1 MQACSGINADL
12 MGQGFQADWVVRHL
26 PVQTPSTVA
35 KDSGCDQN
43 CSTQLVH
50 FTGPLWCSFMAYIVR
65 RQSVYYLNL
74 RLPKHLFPNRHTLR
88 LSLRVRERQAA
99 LFLASSLAQQVS
111 RHLSEHPLT
120 APEMLRTLCE
130 QWREAIPQPSLPTA
144 SGAVPAA
151 IQKPRG
157 EGPTLATLSKL
168 YIEEGKRGGTWR
180 QGSIDDVER
189 SLADLF
195 ELMGDM
201 PAAAFGAQQG
211 RLLKEQLSR
220 CPQYFG
226 LRPEFKG
233 KTLRQVVD
241 SGASYKT
248 ITSVTVNN
256 RLRKLTAFMNWC
268 KSNGY
273 VQENPL
279 AGMKVMTGSA
289 KEARLSFDR
298 HDLVALLDPE
308 ALRKEARKHPWRF
321 WLPLLGRATGCRLEE
336 LCQLRVDDFI
346 EQQGIPCIRIDDS
359 REDQNLKNANSRRM
373 LPLHPTLLDLGLLS
387 HVESVRASGADRL
400 FPELEAVRGKL
411 GHAPS
416 KWFGRY
422 KTKLGITD
430 PRKTFHSFRHTL
442 IDDLRDAGV
451 QDSLIKRIAG
461 HEDSAVTFSVYG
473 SRTPLKAMLE
483 ALLTIP
489 MTAAAGG
496 SCR

>member
-1 MQACSGINADL
+1 MQACSGINAGL
-12 MGQGFQADWVVRHL
+12 IGQGFQADGVADAL
-26 PVQTPSTVA
+26 TVQKLSTVA
-35 KDSGCDQN
+35 QDSGCDQN

-88 LSLRVRERQAA
+88 ISLRVRERQAA
-99 LFLASSLAQQVS
+99 LYLATSLAQRVS
-111 RHLSEHPLT
+111 SHLSEHPLT
-120 APEMLRTLCE
+120 PPETLRVLCVQWCKSSPMPTLRAAPQQAME
-130 QWREAIPQPSLPTA
+130 PTA
-144 SGAVPAA
+144 PLTSG
-151 IQKPRG
+151 
-157 EGPTLATLSKL
+157 GPTLVTLSKL

-189 SLADLF
+189 ALADLF

-201 PAAAFGAQQG
+201 PAIAFDAQQA
-211 RLLKEQLSR
+211 RLLKERLSR

-233 KTLRQVVD
+233 KTLKQVVE
-241 SGASYKT
+241 SGSTYKT
-248 ITSVTVNN
+248 ITAVTINN

-268 KSNGY
+268 KANGY
-273 VQENPL
+273 VTDNPL

-298 HDLVALLDPE
+298 SDLATLLSHE
-308 ALRKEARKHPWRF
+308 ALRKEARKHPWRY
-321 WLPLLGRATGCRLEE
+321 WLPLMGRATGARLEE
-336 LCQLRVDDFI
+336 LCQLRIDDFT
-346 EQQGIPCIRIDDS
+346 EQQGIQCIRIDDS
-359 REDQNLKNANSRRM
+359 REGQSLKNASSRRV
-373 LPLHPTLLDLGLLS
+373 LPLHPVLLDLGLLQ
-387 HVESVRASGADRL
+387 HVESVKATGADRL

-430 PRKTFHSFRHTL
+430 SRKTFHSFRHTL

-461 HEDSAVTFSVYG
+461 HEDAAVTFSVYG